1 MPIFEKYLLL
11 KPLMLPLVIFFL
23 AGLFFIYRALKT
35 KKDKSLLMLGRK
47 NMHQWNKPYIEKNKD
62 NIKRWVTLDLTLG
75 IIFILIVLCI
85 LAGIFL
91 GNN

>member
-1 MPIFEKYLLL
+1 MPIFEKYLIL

-62 NIKRWVTLDLTLG
+62 NIQRWVILDLTLG
-75 IIFILIVLCI
+75 IIFIMIVLCI
-85 LAGIFL
+85 LTGIFL
-91 GNN
+91 GNK

>member
-1 MPIFEKYLLL
+1 
-11 KPLMLPLVIFFL
+11 MLPLVIFFL